1 MKTATFLFIT
11 ISVLSFFVTFSAPE
25 PSHAQVTFT
34 SNEALFH
41 AQNPHLITQT
51 FAAGNVEPGDL
62 TGCDTPVDSS
72 SNDAC
77 FSPGDILPGIA
88 FSVEPGS
95 GTLLAGPFLFFNL
108 NPVKALLPDGSAQ
121 KNVVLFPGNTVLA
134 TGLHIGCLFDSGTG
148 QPCTDQALRIEVF
161 GPGDELIGSTNVVT
175 DSLFQTFVGITSD
188 VPIERITLI
197 DADLDP
203 PSFNG
208 IASVSFPGEEHRIP
222 TLSEWGLIALV
233 SVIGAAAA
241 ITLRRR
247 LTSEKA

>member
-1 MKTATFLFIT
+1 MQITLSFIT
-11 ISVLSFFVTFSAPE
+11 ALSALILLSAAA
-25 PSHAQVTFT
+25 PSLAQVTF
-34 SNEALFH
+34 SLNEAFFH
-41 AQNPHLITQT
+41 AQNPHLVTQT
-51 FAAGNVEPGDL
+51 FAGGNVEPGDRND
-62 TGCDTPVDSS
+62 CDTPVDSS
-72 SNDAC
+72 SDDSC

-95 GTLLAGPFLFFNL
+95 GTVLVGPFLFFNL
-108 NPVKALLPDGSAQ
+108 NPVNVLTPDGSAQ

-134 TGLHIGCLFDSGTG
+134 AGLRVGCFFDFGIGL
-148 QPCTDQALRIEVF
+148 PCTNQALRIEVF

-208 IASVSFPGEEHRIP
+208 IASVSFPGEARNIP
-222 TLSEWGLIALV
+222 TLSEWGMIALV
-233 SVIGAAAA
+233 MVIGAAAA

-247 LTSEKA
+247 SASAKA

>member
-1 MKTATFLFIT
+1 MKITLSFIT
-11 ISVLSFFVTFSAPE
+11 ALSALILLSAAA
-25 PSHAQVTFT
+25 PSLAQVTFS

-41 AQNPHLITQT
+41 AENPHLVTQT
-51 FAAGNVEPGDL
+51 FAAGNVEPGGIS
-62 TGCDTPVDSS
+62 GCDTPVDSS
-72 SNDAC
+72 SDDSC
-77 FSPGDILPGIA
+77 FSPGEILPGIA

-95 GTLLAGPFLFFNL
+95 GTLLIGPFLFFNL
-108 NPVKALLPDGSAQ
+108 NQVNVLAPDGSAQ
-121 KNVVLFPGNTVLA
+121 KNVVLFPGKTVLA
-134 TGLHIGCLFDSGTG
+134 AGLRVGCFFDFGVG
-148 QPCTDQALRIEVF
+148 LPCTDQALRIEVF

-175 DSLFQTFVGITSD
+175 DSLFQTFVGITSS

-208 IASVSFPGEEHRIP
+208 IASVSFPGEARNIP
-222 TLSEWGLIALV
+222 TLSEWGMIALV

-247 LTSEKA
+247 STSAKV

>member
-1 MKTATFLFIT
+1 MKITLSFIT
-11 ISVLSFFVTFSAPE
+11 PLSALILLSAAA
-25 PSHAQVTFT
+25 PSLAQVTFS

-41 AQNPHLITQT
+41 SQNPHLVTQT
-51 FAAGNVEPGDL
+51 FTAGNVEPGDIS
-62 TGCDTPVDSS
+62 GCDTPVDSS
-72 SNDAC
+72 SNDSC

-95 GTLLAGPFLFFNL
+95 GTLLIGPFLFFNL
-108 NPVKALLPDGSAQ
+108 NPVKVLTPDGSAQ

-134 TGLHIGCLFDSGTG
+134 AGLRIGCLFDSGTG
-148 QPCTDQALRIEVF
+148 LPCTGQALRIEVF

-247 LTSEKA
+247 SASEKA